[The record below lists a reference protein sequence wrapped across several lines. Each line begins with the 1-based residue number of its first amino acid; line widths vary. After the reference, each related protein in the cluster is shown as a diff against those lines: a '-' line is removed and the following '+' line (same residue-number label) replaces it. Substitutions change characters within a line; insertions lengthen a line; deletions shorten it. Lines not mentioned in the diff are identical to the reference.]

1 MKLVYRGIAYER
13 DPIAV
18 DLVESPVLGQYRGQ
32 SFHFSY
38 PRHIPVPQP
47 ALDLKY
53 RGVAYHR
60 DSQGVTTPIAPTA
73 RPEAAVRPVYTSGG
87 AMISQS
93 RKAKL
98 AEAAKVHHETI
109 SRHLQHRLEVARQK
123 GDQSLIQQLEH
134 EMQQIA

>member
-1 MKLVYRGIAYER
+1 MKLVYRGNTYESN
-13 DPIAV
+13 PVAV
-18 DLVESPVLGQYRGQ
+18 DLVESSTVGHYRGQ
-32 SFHFSY
+32 TYHLTY

-60 DSQGVTTPIAPTA
+60 DAQGNVTAVEPSARSQ
-73 RPEAAVRPVYTSGG
+73 AA
-87 AMISQS
+87 SQPAYLVSEPSVS

-98 AEAAKVHHETI
+98 AEAAKIHHETI
-109 SRHLQHRLEVARQK
+109 SRRLQHRLEVARQK
-123 GDQSLIQQLEH
+123 GDQTLIQQLEH

>member
-1 MKLVYRGIAYER
+1 MKLVYRGNTYESNAV
-13 DPIAV
+13 AV
-18 DLVESPVLGQYRGQ
+18 DLVESSTVGQYRGQ
-32 SFHFSY
+32 TYRLTY
-38 PRHIPVPQP
+38 PRHVPVPQP

-60 DSQGVTTPIAPTA
+60 DTQGNVTSVVPSA
-73 RPEAAVRPVYTSGG
+73 RPQTAVQPAYLVSEP
-87 AMISQS
+87 SVS

-109 SRHLQHRLEVARQK
+109 SRRLQHRLEVARQK
-123 GDQSLIQQLEH
+123 GDQNLIQQLEH

>member
-1 MKLVYRGIAYER
+1 MKLVYRGHAYESN
-13 DPIAV
+13 PVGV
-18 DLVESPVLGQYRGQ
+18 DLVESSTVGLYRGQ
-32 SFHFSY
+32 AYRFTY

-60 DSQGVTTPIAPTA
+60 DAQGIVTASVPAAPVKDTEQPA
-73 RPEAAVRPVYTSGG
+73 YFRGEPT
-87 AMISQS
+87 QS

-109 SRHLQHRLEVARQK
+109 SRRLQHRLEVARQK
-123 GDQSLIQQLEH
+123 GDQALIQQLEH